1 MLHNKAF
8 RFTGMKH
15 TIEMFGLSPFAETNA
30 VDIDLQD
37 NAGIEQL
44 IEALGK
50 AMPSF
55 RGRVIQEERNSL
67 VENYG
72 LYINGQFISDDQ
84 DVRIKPG
91 DRIVLILLAT
101 GG

>member
-1 MLHNKAF
+1 
-8 RFTGMKH
+8 
-15 TIEMFGLSPFAETNA
+15 MFGLSPFAETNA
-30 VDIDLQD
+30 VDVDLQS
-37 NAGIEQL
+37 NASIDQL

-55 RGRVIQEERNSL
+55 RGRVIQEGQNRL

-84 DVRIKPG
+84 DVRIKER